1 MKYIQTFL
9 KYRYLL
15 GNLIERDIKVKY
27 RRSILGILW
36 SVLNPLLMM
45 AVISTVFSTLF
56 GMKGK
61 FGGLSVPFHIYYL
74 AGATIYNFISEAT
87 STSMMSVF
95 SAAQLIKKVY
105 IPKYIFPV
113 EKCLFAFVNLLF
125 SLIAVIIVMLVSGV
139 KFTFMALLFPVPL
152 IYALVFSIGMSL
164 LLSALTVFFR
174 DIVHIYGVFLTAWL
188 YATPIIY
195 PVTILKDHPKLMLLM
210 SLNPMYYFVEYFR
223 KVVLYAELPGLKD
236 NLVCI
241 GVSLVML
248 GVGILVFKQKQDK
261 FVLYM

>member
-1 MKYIQTFL
+1 MKYFQTFL
-9 KYRYLL
+9 RYRYLL
-15 GNLIERDIKVKY
+15 FNLINRDIKVKY

-56 GMKGK
+56 GMGGK

-74 AGATIYNFISEAT
+74 TGATIFNFVSEAT

-95 SAAQLIKKVY
+95 SASQLIKKVY
-105 IPKYIFPV
+105 IPKYIFPL
-113 EKCLFAFVNLLF
+113 EKCMFAFVNMLF
-125 SLIAVIIVMLVSGV
+125 SLIAVFIVMVVSRV
-139 KFTFMALLFPVPL
+139 EFHATIVLIFIPI
-152 IYALVFSIGMSL
+152 IYALIFSIGMSL

-174 DIVHIYGVFLTAWL
+174 DILHIYSVFLTAWM

-195 PVTILKDHPKLMLLM
+195 PLGILNDHPKLMFIM
-210 SLNPMYYFVEYFR
+210 KLNPMYYFVEYFR
-223 KVVLYAELPGLKD
+223 SVVVYGTIPGIRD
-236 NLVCI
+236 NVVCLACSI
-241 GVSLVML
+241 VML
-248 GVGILVFKQKQDK
+248 IIGIAVFKAKQDK

>member
-1 MKYIQTFL
+1 M

-15 GNLIERDIKVKY
+15 GNLISRDFKVKY
-27 RRSILGILW
+27 RRSVLGVLW

-45 AVISTVFSTLF
+45 VVISTVFSTLF
-56 GMKGK
+56 GASGK
-61 FGGLSVPFHIYYL
+61 FGTLSVPFHIYYL
-74 AGATIYNFISEAT
+74 GGATIYNFISEAT

-95 SAAQLIKKVY
+95 TAAPLIKKVY

-125 SLIAVIIVMLVSGV
+125 SLIAVVIVMLVSRV
-139 KFTFMALLFPVPL
+139 QFTFTALLFPVPIL
-152 IYALVFSIGMSL
+152 YALVFSMGMSL

-174 DIVHIYGVFLTAWL
+174 DIVHIYGVFLTAWM

-195 PVTILKDHPKLMLLM
+195 PDTILVDHPKLMFLM
-210 SLNPMYYFVEYFR
+210 QLNPMYYYVEYFR
-223 KVVLYAELPGLKD
+223 KVVLYGEIPGLNF
-236 NLVCI
+236 NLICL
-241 GVSLVML
+241 GFSFAML
-248 GVGILVFKQKQDK
+248 IVGIIVFKWKQDK

>member
-1 MKYIQTFL
+1 MKYLENFL

-15 GNLIERDIKVKY
+15 SNLIERDIKVKY
-27 RRSILGILW
+27 RRSVLGILW

-45 AVISTVFSTLF
+45 AVIATVFSTLF
-56 GMKGK
+56 GMGGK
-61 FGGLSVPFHIYYL
+61 FGNLTVPFHVYYL
-74 AGATIYNFISEAT
+74 TGATIYNFISEAT

-95 SAAQLIKKVY
+95 SAAALIKKVY
-105 IPKYIFPV
+105 IPKYIFPL
-113 EKCLFAFVNLLF
+113 EKCLFSFVNLLF

-139 KFTFMALLFPVPL
+139 KFTLVSLLFPVPL
-152 IYALVFSIGMSL
+152 IYALIFSIGISL

-195 PVTILKDHPKLMLLM
+195 PVSILEDHPKLMFLM
-210 SLNPMYYFVEYFR
+210 KLNPMYYYVEYFR
-223 KVVLYAELPGLKD
+223 KVVLYGELPNLKE
-236 NLVCI
+236 NLVCLAF
-241 GVSLVML
+241 SFVML
-248 GVGILVFKQKQDK
+248 IIGLIVFRKKQDK

>member
-15 GNLIERDIKVKY
+15 SNLIGRDIKVKY

-45 AVISTVFSTLF
+45 VVIATVFSTLF

-61 FGGLSVPFHIYYL
+61 IGELTVPFHIYYL
-74 AGATIYNFISEAT
+74 CGATIYNFISEAT

-95 SAAQLIKKVY
+95 NAAPLIKKVY
-105 IPKYIFPV
+105 IPKYIFPL
-113 EKCLFAFVNLLF
+113 EKCLFSFVNLLF

-139 KFTFMALLFPVPL
+139 RFTFTALLFPVPI
-152 IYALVFSIGMSL
+152 IYALIFSIGMSL

-174 DIVHIYGVFLTAWL
+174 DIVHIYGVFLTAWM

-195 PVTILKDHPKLMLLM
+195 PVTILKDHPKLMMLM
-210 SLNPMYYFVEYFR
+210 QLNPMYYYVEYFR
-223 KVVLYAELPGLKD
+223 DLILYGTVPGLKN
-236 NLVCI
+236 NLICLAFSFGMLII
-241 GVSLVML
+241 GTA
-248 GVGILVFKQKQDK
+248 VFKSKQDK